1 MNIPQNLYYSREH
14 EWIRLEGDKAYIGI
28 TDFAQQQL
36 GDIVYVD
43 VPTLGKT
50 LKAGEVFG
58 SIEAVK
64 TVADLFLPV
73 EAEILEINP
82 ELSAHPEY
90 INQDPYGKGWIVRVR
105 PISTDVS
112 HLLSAEAYQQLLP
125 TS

>member
-1 MNIPQNLYYSREH
+1 MNIPADLAYSTEH
-14 EWIRLEGDKAYIGI
+14 EWVRLEGDAAYIGI

-36 GDIVYVD
+36 GDIIYVD

-64 TVADLFLPV
+64 TVADLFLPID
-73 EAEILEINP
+73 AEILEINP

-105 PISTDVS
+105 PLMRDLS
-112 HLLSAEAYQQLLP
+112 HLLSAETYQQMLP
-125 TS
+125 T